1 MTLNLPLGPGTWW
14 GIPRRCR
21 PPDWGVSLWRWN
33 HSAAGRYPVKD
44 IFTLW
49 MCMSTALKSWIMMVV
64 KILILCTFVNTER
77 NFLKYHR
84 VFPMLLKKEPPWME
98 YLTSSGLGEPRLG
111 TNLGGENRVGCLG
124 RCFCWNADSGIV
136 SWGSTLCHGNSSV
149 LVLFHNE
156 QYNKTKILNISNS
169 LWKTRKIF

>member
-1 MTLNLPLGPGTWW
+1 M
-14 GIPRRCR
+14 I
-21 PPDWGVSLWRWN
+21 
-33 HSAAGRYPVKD
+33 
-44 IFTLW
+44 
-49 MCMSTALKSWIMMVV
+49 V

-77 NFLKYHR
+77 NFFKYHR
-84 VFPMLLKKEPPWME
+84 VFPMLFKKEPGWME

-169 LWKTRKIF
+169 LWKTRKTFNYHYFMSLTYYLIIRKIQNYKQNQIWFFLV